1 MKIGFVS
8 TRFAGTDGVSLE
20 SLKWAEVLEGDGHEM
35 FWFSGRSDRPEEV
48 SMCVPEA
55 HFEHPENRWI
65 NERIWGVTRRD
76 PLVTERIR
84 EMARYLE
91 CMLRRF
97 VHEYEID
104 VLVPENVL
112 TIPVHVPL
120 GLAVTGFLAET
131 MMPAV
136 AHHHDFYWERVR
148 FSINAVSDCLDMAFP
163 PRLPNVAHTVINQA
177 AREQLALRK
186 GISAVLVP
194 NVFQFEDEPDTCDLW
209 AEDVRAELGLEEDD
223 YFILQPTRIVPRK
236 GIEHAIKLV
245 SMLDD
250 PRAKLVISHA
260 AGDEGYEYQHML
272 ERMAEDEGVDLR
284 LVSDRVGERR
294 RTDSEGRKIY
304 TLWDI
309 YPHADLV
316 TYPSTYEGF
325 GNALLE
331 AFYFRK
337 PVVTNRY
344 AIFVQDIEP
353 KGFKTIAMD
362 GYVTKETVASV
373 KRLLSEP
380 ELRREMVEIN
390 YKLAKRYYGYGA
402 LRLALRSCFRHVAAS
417 NGNGEG

>member
-1 MKIGFVS
+1 
-8 TRFAGTDGVSLE
+8 
-20 SLKWAEVLEGDGHEM
+20 
-35 FWFSGRSDRPEEV
+35 
-48 SMCVPEA
+48 MCVPEA

-97 VHEYEID
+97 VHEYGID

-120 GLAVTGFLAET
+120 GVALTEFLAET
-131 MMPAV
+131 AMPAV
-136 AHHHDFYWERVR
+136 VHHHDFYWERTR
-148 FSINAVSDCLDMAFP
+148 FSVNAVSDYLDMSFP
-163 PRLPNVAHTVINQA
+163 PRLPNVVHTVINQA

-186 GISAVLVP
+186 GVSAVLVP
-194 NVFQFEDEPDTCDLW
+194 NVFKFEDEPQASDMW
-209 AEDVRAELGLEEDD
+209 AADVRREIGLADD
-223 YFILQPTRIVPRK
+223 DIFILQPTRIVPRK

-250 PRAKLVISHA
+250 PRVKLVISHD

-272 ERMAEDEGVDLR
+272 ERLAEDEGVDLR
-284 LVSDRVGERR
+284 IVANRVGERR
-294 RTDSEGRKIY
+294 QLDSDGRKIY
-304 TLWDI
+304 TLWDV

-316 TYPSTYEGF
+316 TYPSIYEGF

-337 PVVTNRY
+337 PVVINRY
-344 AIFVQDIEP
+344 SIFVQDIEP
-353 KGFKTIAMD
+353 KGFQAIAMD
-362 GYVTKETVASV
+362 GYVTKETAAAVR
-373 KRLLSEP
+373 RLLANDAA
-380 ELRREMVEIN
+380 RKEMVETN
-390 YKLAKRYYGYGA
+390 YRLARKYFGYGA
-402 LRLALRSCFRHVAAS
+402 LRNALRACFSHVTAS
-417 NGNGEG
+417 NGNG